1 MVFSYRTKWVLSK
14 WKVLMEAY
22 ASYACWTQQGT
33 EFHMALNVSFFTQ
46 QYQEITWLAADAEWD
61 SEIMIIIIVL
71 IQGHGSNSNLVSVIF
86 KRVCKI

>member
-1 MVFSYRTKWVLSK
+1 
-14 WKVLMEAY
+14 
-22 ASYACWTQQGT
+22 
-33 EFHMALNVSFFTQ
+33 MALNVSFFTQ